1 MLVLYPVFKSI
12 SQLKRESLYAS
23 FILITSFV
31 SATLPAIPTPKGII
45 ISSAFA
51 RSTAS
56 SSALD

>member
-1 MLVLYPVFKSI
+1 M
-12 SQLKRESLYAS
+12 
-23 FILITSFV
+23 LITSFV

-56 SSALD
+56 SSALEIKNLYVQIPKL